1 MVVGDQHFQQ
11 YAANPARDGAA
22 LEMLHK
28 PPAPA
33 AAAIGRV
40 NAEAAA
46 PTFVA
51 AHGQQ
56 GSAHALHPP
65 LFLRHQDCT
74 VFQVDVGTVQMPEH
88 ARRVQLH
95 IVPVVGETAVEALAQ
110 GLALNRGTG
119 YHGWLLRLGQVER
132 ASDG

>member
-1 MVVGDQHFQQ
+1 
-11 YAANPARDGAA
+11 
-22 LEMLHK
+22 MLHK

-33 AAAIGRV
+33 TAAIGWI

-65 LFLRHQDCT
+65 LLLRHKDCT
-74 VFQVDVGTVQMPEH
+74 VFRVDIGAVQMTEH
-88 ARRVQLH
+88 AGRVHLH

-110 GLALNRGTG
+110 GLDLNCGAG

-132 ASDG
+132 ASNIMWSVVS